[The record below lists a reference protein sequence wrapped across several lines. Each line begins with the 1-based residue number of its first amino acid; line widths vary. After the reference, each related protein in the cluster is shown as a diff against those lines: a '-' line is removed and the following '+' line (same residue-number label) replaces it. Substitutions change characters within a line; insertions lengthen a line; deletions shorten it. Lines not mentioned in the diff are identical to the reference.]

1 MEREIMITKKL
12 TLSFATALA
21 ALICQVLAI
30 RLHVWSQQELVRP
43 ASAAARLGFT
53 ALLLPSPAC

>member
-1 MEREIMITKKL
+1 MITKKL

-30 RLHVWSQQELVRP
+30 RLHVWSQQELVRS
-43 ASAAARLGFT
+43 ASTAARLGFT